1 MINKVVAKVFGT
13 KNERVI
19 KALMPQVGAINAL
32 EPEMKK
38 LSDEELRAKTEEF
51 RKRIQEHL
59 SRIAEEPD
67 ADPDRLKQ
75 IEEER
80 NAALKEVLDEILVE
94 AFAVAREGGWRVLNM
109 RHFDVQLI
117 GGMVLHEGKISEMK
131 TGEGKTLVATL
142 PVYLNALSGRGV
154 HVVTV
159 NDYLA
164 KRDSE
169 WMGKLYT
176 FLGLSVGVIVHDLDD
191 EQRREAYAAD
201 VTYGTNNEFGFDYLR
216 DNMKFDLKDCV
227 QRPHNY
233 AIVDEVDSIL
243 IDEAR
248 TPLII
253 SGASEESTDK
263 YDKVNRIIP
272 KLEKGEEIDVAPG
285 EPKQM
290 TGDFVVDE
298 KHKNITVTDEGWEKV
313 EKLLSIGN
321 IADPENWDIKHHVE
335 TAVKAHALYRRDV
348 EYVVKEKADNPREKE
363 VVIVDEFTGRMM
375 PGRRW
380 SDGLHQAIEAKENV
394 KVERENQTLATITFQ
409 NYFRMYKK
417 LAGMTGTAETEAP
430 EFDKIYRLEVVVIP
444 TNKPLL
450 RIENPDIVYR
460 TEKEKYFAASD
471 EIQRLNQSGQP
482 VLVGTTSIEK
492 SEHLSELLK
501 KKGLKH
507 VVLNA
512 KYHEREAEIVAQ
524 AGRKGMVTIATNMA
538 GRGTDILL
546 GGNPEFMAKQECVKK
561 GIAQQ
566 LRTAQGKIQ
575 IDVDNS
581 KSTVWYY
588 LGSEF
593 VVPTDQWNEVFARYK
608 AETDKEHEEVVAV
621 GGLHI
626 FGTERHEARRIDNQ
640 LRGRAGRQGD
650 PGSSRFYLSLE
661 DDLMRIFAKEWVSN
675 LLQRL
680 GMEEGIPIESKL
692 ITRRIEAAQKAVE
705 AQNFE
710 ARKHLLEYDDVMNKQ
725 REAVYGLRRRL
736 LEGVDQ
742 KDLILEDY
750 VAGILGDLIDQNCA
764 RETHPADWNIKGL
777 KDAIFTRFGVDILS
791 EGINADTL
799 NRQELG
805 DAIFD
810 KLKERYEAK
819 EQLIGPEAMRY
830 HERMIMLS
838 VLDSQW
844 KDHLLAMD
852 HLKEGIGLR
861 GYGQHDPLVEYKRES
876 FDMFEDMMRRFQEE
890 TVRYLYLMQIL
901 ERPAEGGA
909 MGRPSGG
916 GPGDEGPET
925 GVPAPR
931 SGGGTDGNG
940 RRPPRPVATSIDD
953 LEEAFQR
960 RKRRELE
967 QARMAGSGDHQPV
980 QQVVRSGA
988 KVGRNDPCPCGS
1000 GKKYKKCCGAG
1011 S

>member
-1 MINKVVAKVFGT
+1 MINTVIAKVFGT
-13 KNERVI
+13 KNEREI
-19 KALMPQVGAINAL
+19 KHLMPQVEAINAL
-32 EPEMKK
+32 EPQTQT
-38 LSDEELRAKTEEF
+38 LTDAELRAKTDEF
-51 RKRIQEHL
+51 RSRIQDRL
-59 SRIAEEPD
+59 SRVQDEPE
-67 ADPDRLKQ
+67 ADPDRAKQ
-75 IEEER
+75 IETER
-80 NAALKEVLDEILVE
+80 DQVLKEALDELLVE
-94 AFAVAREGGWRVLNM
+94 AFAVVREAGRRVLNM

-117 GGMVLHEGKISEMK
+117 GGMVLHQGKIAEMK

-169 WMGKLYT
+169 WMGKLYR
-176 FLGLSVGVIVHDLDD
+176 FLGLSVGVIVHELDD
-191 EQRREAYAAD
+191 EERKEAYAAD

-227 QRPHNY
+227 QHGHNY

-263 YDKVNRIIP
+263 YYRVNRIIP

-285 EPKQM
+285 EPKKL
-290 TGDFVVDE
+290 TGDYVLDE
-298 KHKNITVTDEGWEKV
+298 KHKTITVSDEGWEKV
-313 EKLLSIGN
+313 EQLLGIGN
-321 IADPENWDIKHHVE
+321 IADPENWDLKHHVE
-335 TAVKAHALYRRDV
+335 TAIKAHALYRRDV
-348 EYVVKEKADNPREKE
+348 EYVVKDGE
-363 VVIVDEFTGRMM
+363 VIIVDEFTGRLM

-394 KVERENQTLATITFQ
+394 KIERENQTLATITFQ

-430 EFDKIYRLEVVVIP
+430 EFEKIYRLEVVVIP
-444 TNKPLL
+444 TNQPLRRL
-450 RIENPDIVYR
+450 ENPDIVFR
-460 TEKEKYFAASD
+460 TEKEKYFAVAD
-471 EIQRLNQSGQP
+471 EIQRLNQTGQP

-492 SEHLSELLK
+492 SERLSELLK
-501 KKGLKH
+501 KKGVKH

-524 AGRKGMVTIATNMA
+524 AGRKKAVTIATNMA

-546 GGNPEFMAKQECVKK
+546 GGNAEFMAKQECVKK
-561 GIAQQ
+561 GIAHP
-566 LRTAQGKIQ
+566 LRVAQGKIEGNVE
-575 IDVDNS
+575 DG
-581 KSTVWYY
+581 KSTVFYY
-588 LGSEF
+588 SGNEY
-593 VVPTDQWNEVFARYK
+593 VVPTDQWNEIFERYK
-608 AETDKEHEEVVAV
+608 KEIDAEHDDVVSV

-626 FGTERHEARRIDNQ
+626 LGTERHEARRIDNQ

-650 PGSSRFYLSLE
+650 PGSSRFHLSLE

-680 GMEEGIPIESKL
+680 GMEEGIPIESRL
-692 ITRRIEAAQKAVE
+692 ITKRIEAAQKAVE

-725 REAVYGLRRRL
+725 REAVYGLRHQL

-742 KDLILEDY
+742 KELILEDY
-750 VAGILGDLIDQNCA
+750 VSGILSDLMEQYCPPKAHID
-764 RETHPADWNIKGL
+764 DWDIKGL
-777 KDAIFTRFGVDILS
+777 KDAIFTRFGVDILA
-791 EGINADTL
+791 EGVKPETL

-810 KLKERYEAK
+810 KLKERYDAK
-819 EQLIGPEAMRY
+819 EKLIGPDAMRY

-844 KDHLLAMD
+844 KDHLLSMD

-876 FDMFEDMMRRFQEE
+876 FEMFEDMMRRFQEE
-890 TVRYLYLMQIL
+890 TVRYLYLMQVL
-901 ERPAEGGA
+901 ERPSGAFATAAGPEGAGP
-909 MGRPSGG
+909 GGG
-916 GPGDEGPET
+916 GPEA
-925 GVPAPR
+925 GVPVPR
-931 SGGGTDGNG
+931 SGSGGDG
-940 RRPPRPVATSIDD
+940 RRSPVATSVDE
-953 LEEAFQR
+953 LKEAFQR

-967 QARMAGSGDHQPV
+967 EARMAGAGDRQPV
-980 QQVVRSGA
+980 QQVVRGSA
-988 KVGRNDPCPCGS
+988 KIGRNDPCPCGS
-1000 GKKYKKCCGAG
+1000 GKKYKKCCGANA
-1011 S
+1011 